1 MTRRLLIVL
10 ILVMIHPVAARACP
24 VCDSD
29 TGRQV
34 RDGIFDGNIALHA
47 IAIGLPV
54 AAVAGAAGIIH
65 FGGSRPR
72 TARRRN

>member
-1 MTRRLLIVL
+1 VTRRVLIVL
-10 ILVMIHPVAARACP
+10 MLVIHPVVARACP

-47 IAIGLPV
+47 IAVALPV

-65 FGGSRPR
+65 FGGRRPP